1 MMGNK
6 WIKKVC
12 LLVSTFLAVGSS
24 HAVQPFNMTQG
35 VTDIS
40 ADVYSMHMI
49 AFWLCVAIGVVV
61 FSVMFYSIFAHRK
74 SKGVQPATFH
84 ESTTAEAIWTFIPF
98 VILIGLA
105 LPATKT
111 LIACLLYTSDAADDA

>member
-24 HAVQPFNMTQG
+24 HAVHPFNMTQG

-40 ADVYSMHMI
+40 AEVYSMHMI

-98 VILIGLA
+98 VILIGLS
-105 LPATKT
+105 
-111 LIACLLYTSDAADDA
+111 LIHI